1 MDIRESTGSTGRTR
15 TTPGTR
21 TTPSAR
27 DPRGEAGR
35 QGFATEAVHAGREDL
50 PAMGLHAVPLDLSTT
65 YPSYD
70 SRQEA
75 ARIDAFAA
83 TGARP
88 DGPPVYARLDNPTVA
103 RFETALARLEGT
115 ESAVAFASGMA
126 ALSACL
132 LARGAQGLR
141 HVVAV
146 RPLYGCSDHLLDTG
160 LLGTEVTWVDPAGI
174 ADAIRPDTGLVM
186 VETPANP
193 TLAELD
199 LRAVA
204 HSCGTVP
211 LLVDNTF
218 ATPVLQRPAERGA
231 GLVLHSAT
239 KYLGGHGDVMG
250 GVVACDEEFARTL
263 RRVRF
268 ATGGV
273 LHPLA
278 GYLLLRGLSTL
289 PVRMRAASATAGE
302 LARRLAADPR
312 VARVHYPRIGGAM
325 LAFETR
331 GDPHAVIG
339 GVRLITPA
347 VSLGSV
353 DTLIQHP
360 ASISHRIVAEGD
372 RRSAGIGDRLL
383 RMSVG
388 LEDVEDLWR
397 DLDRAL
403 DGRPAGQED
412 RRTGHGTPAGLSAN
426 AAGPAAAEAGPAR
439 APVPGRGGR

>member
-1 MDIRESTGSTGRTR
+1 MDSDTQD
-15 TTPGTR
+15 
-21 TTPSAR
+21 R
-27 DPRGEAGR
+27 DQAAPRAL
-35 QGFATEAVHAGREDL
+35 ATEAVHAGRDDL
-50 PAMGLHAVPLDLSTT
+50 AGLGLHAPPIDLSTT

-70 SRQEA
+70 SAAEA

-83 TGARP
+83 TGLLP
-88 DGPPVYARLDNPTVA
+88 EGPPVYARLDNPTVG
-103 RFETALARLEGT
+103 RFETALARLEGADG
-115 ESAVAFASGMA
+115 AVAFASGMA
-126 ALSACL
+126 ALSAVL
-132 LARGAQGLR
+132 LARASAGLR

-146 RPLYGCSDHLLDTG
+146 RPLYGCSDHLLDAG

-174 ADAIRPDTGLVM
+174 ADALRPDTGLVI

-193 TLAELD
+193 TLAEVD
-199 LRAVA
+199 IRAVA
-204 HSCGTVP
+204 HACGSVP

-218 ATPVLQRPAERGA
+218 ATPVLQRPLEQGA
-231 GLVLHSAT
+231 RIVLHSAT

-250 GVVACDEEFARTL
+250 GVVACDDAFARQL
-263 RRVRF
+263 RQVRF

-278 GYLLLRGLSTL
+278 GYLLLRGLATL
-289 PVRMRAASATAGE
+289 PVRMRAAAGSAAE

-312 VARVHYPRIGGAM
+312 VSRVHYPKVGGAM
-325 LAFETR
+325 VSFEVD
-331 GDPHAVIG
+331 GDPHRVIA

-372 RRSAGIGDRLL
+372 RRSAGVSDRLL
-383 RMSVG
+383 RLSVG
-388 LEDVEDLWR
+388 LEDVEDVWN

-403 DGRPAGQED
+403 SAPPA
-412 RRTGHGTPAGLSAN
+412 TPARTMPAVPVTDARTPSARTTDAPVREPS
-426 AAGPAAAEAGPAR
+426 AAGR
-439 APVPGRGGR
+439 

>member
-1 MDIRESTGSTGRTR
+1 MEATGIA
-15 TTPGTR
+15 PGTQG
-21 TTPSAR
+21 
-27 DPRGEAGR
+27 PRGEAGR
-35 QGFATEAVHAGREDL
+35 HAFATEAVHAGREDL

-75 ARIDAFAA
+75 ARIDVFAA

-146 RPLYGCSDHLLDTG
+146 RPLYGCSDHLLDAG

-174 ADAIRPDTGLVM
+174 AEAIRPDTGLVM

-193 TLAELD
+193 TLAEVD

-211 LLVDNTF
+211 LLADNTF

-231 GLVLHSAT
+231 SAVLHSAT

-250 GVVACDEEFARTL
+250 GVVACDEEFARAL
-263 RRVRF
+263 RQVRF

-289 PVRMRAASATAGE
+289 PVRMRAASATAAE

-325 LAFETR
+325 VAFETR
-331 GDPHAVIG
+331 GDPHAVIS

-372 RRSAGIGDRLL
+372 RHSSGIGDRLL

-388 LEDVEDLWR
+388 LEDVEDVWR
-397 DLDRAL
+397 DLDQAL
-403 DGRPAGQED
+403 DGGPAGRGAHRAERAAYSD
-412 RRTGHGTPAGLSAN
+412 VPAGLSASA
-426 AAGPAAAEAGPAR
+426 AAGGPV
-439 APVPGRGGR
+439 PVPGPGGR

>member
-1 MDIRESTGSTGRTR
+1 MDAMDHGL
-15 TTPGTR
+15 
-21 TTPSAR
+21 SAI
-27 DPRGEAGR
+27 PRAL
-35 QGFATEAVHAGREDL
+35 ATEAVHAGREDL
-50 PAMGLHAVPLDLSTT
+50 AGLGLHAPPIDLSTT

-70 SRQEA
+70 ARAEA
-75 ARIDAFAA
+75 ARIDEFAT
-83 TGARP
+83 TGARL

-103 RFETALARLEGT
+103 RFEEALARLEGA
-115 ESAVAFASGMA
+115 EAAVAFASGMA
-126 ALSACL
+126 AVTAVL
-132 LARGAQGLR
+132 LARASQGLR

-146 RPLYGCSDHLLDTG
+146 RPLYGCSDHLLDAG
-160 LLGTEVTWVDPAGI
+160 LLGTEVTWTDPAGI

-186 VETPANP
+186 VESPANP
-193 TLAELD
+193 TLAEAD
-199 LRAVA
+199 IRAIA
-204 HSCGTVP
+204 HSCGSVP

-218 ATPVLQRPAERGA
+218 ATPVLQRPVEQGA
-231 GLVLHSAT
+231 RIVLHSAT

-263 RRVRF
+263 RQVRF

-289 PVRMRAASATAGE
+289 SVRVRAASSTAAE
-302 LARRLAADPR
+302 LVRRLVVDPR

-325 LAFETR
+325 IAFEVY
-331 GDPHAVIG
+331 GEPYDVIA

-372 RRSAGIGDRLL
+372 RRSAGVSDRLL

-397 DLDRAL
+397 DLTQA
-403 DGRPAGQED
+403 
-412 RRTGHGTPAGLSAN
+412 LSAPPT
-426 AAGPAAAEAGPAR
+426 GSPRAAAPA
-439 APVPGRGGR
+439 VPGRSVAAPGTAGR

>member
-1 MDIRESTGSTGRTR
+1 MDAMDRD
-15 TTPGTR
+15 
-21 TTPSAR
+21 PSAT
-27 DPRGEAGR
+27 PRAL
-35 QGFATEAVHAGREDL
+35 ATEAVHAGREDL
-50 PAMGLHAVPLDLSTT
+50 ATLGVHAPPLDLSTT

-70 SRQEA
+70 ARAEA
-75 ARIDAFAA
+75 ARIDEFAT
-83 TGARP
+83 TGARL

-103 RFETALARLEGT
+103 RFEEALARLEGA

-126 ALSACL
+126 AFTAVL
-132 LARGAQGLR
+132 LARASQGLR

-146 RPLYGCSDHLLDTG
+146 RPLYGCSDHLLEAG
-160 LLGTEVTWVDPAGI
+160 LLGTEVTWTDPAGI

-186 VETPANP
+186 VESPANP
-193 TLAELD
+193 TLAEAD
-199 LRAVA
+199 IRAIA
-204 HSCGTVP
+204 HSCGSVP

-218 ATPVLQRPAERGA
+218 ATPVLQRPVEQGA
-231 GLVLHSAT
+231 RIVLHSAT

-250 GVVACDEEFARTL
+250 GIVACDEEFARTL
-263 RRVRF
+263 RQVRF

-289 PVRMRAASATAGE
+289 PVRVRAASSSAAE
-302 LARRLAADPR
+302 LVRRLATDPR
-312 VARVHYPRIGGAM
+312 IARVHYPRIGGAM
-325 LAFETR
+325 IAFEVY
-331 GDPHAVIG
+331 GDPHDVIA

-372 RRSAGIGDRLL
+372 RRSAGVSDRLL

-397 DLDRAL
+397 DLTQAL
-403 DGRPAGQED
+403 SAPPAGPPREAV
-412 RRTGHGTPAGLSAN
+412 TATASEGSGAVPW
-426 AAGPAAAEAGPAR
+426 PAAR
-439 APVPGRGGR
+439 

>member
-1 MDIRESTGSTGRTR
+1 MKTDAS
-15 TTPGTR
+15 TTPR
-21 TTPSAR
+21 AL
-27 DPRGEAGR
+27 
-35 QGFATEAVHAGREDL
+35 ATEAVHAGREDL
-50 PAMGLHAVPLDLSTT
+50 AALGVHAPPLDLSTT

-70 SRQEA
+70 SRAEA
-75 ARIDAFAA
+75 ARIDEFAT
-83 TGARP
+83 TGAQP
-88 DGPPVYARLDNPTVA
+88 DGPPIYARLDNPTTA
-103 RFETALARLEGT
+103 RFESALARLEGAG
-115 ESAVAFASGMA
+115 SAVAFASGMA
-126 ALSACL
+126 ALTAVL
-132 LARGAQGLR
+132 LVRSSMGLR

-146 RPLYGCSDHLLDTG
+146 RPLYGCSDHLLNAG

-193 TLAELD
+193 TLAEVD
-199 LRAVA
+199 IRAVA
-204 HSCGTVP
+204 QACGSVP

-218 ATPVLQRPAERGA
+218 ATPVLQRPVEHGA
-231 GLVLHSAT
+231 RIVLHSAT

-250 GVVACDEEFARTL
+250 GVVACDEEFARLL
-263 RRVRF
+263 RQVRF

-289 PVRMRAASATAGE
+289 PVRVRAASATAAE

-312 VARVHYPRIGGAM
+312 VAKVHYPKVGGAM
-325 LAFETR
+325 VAFDVH
-331 GDPHAVIG
+331 GDPHAVIA

-353 DTLIQHP
+353 DSLIQHP

-372 RRSAGIGDRLL
+372 RRTAGVSDRLL

-388 LEDVEDLWR
+388 LEDTEDLWR
-397 DLDRAL
+397 DLCGAL
-403 DGRPAGQED
+403 
-412 RRTGHGTPAGLSAN
+412 S
-426 AAGPAAAEAGPAR
+426 AAGPAEVAGSAGSAR
-439 APVPGRGGR
+439 TEGGIVRSLHSAGL

>member
-1 MDIRESTGSTGRTR
+1 MGVAPGSHG
-15 TTPGTR
+15 
-21 TTPSAR
+21 S
-27 DPRGEAGR
+27 RGEAGR
-35 QGFATEAVHAGREDL
+35 HAFATEAVHAGREDL

-146 RPLYGCSDHLLDTG
+146 RPLYGCSDHLLDAG

-174 ADAIRPDTGLVM
+174 AEAIRPDTGLVM

-193 TLAELD
+193 TLAEVD

-211 LLVDNTF
+211 LLADNTF

-231 GLVLHSAT
+231 SAVLHSAT

-250 GVVACDEEFARTL
+250 GVVACDEEFARVL
-263 RRVRF
+263 RQVRF

-289 PVRMRAASATAGE
+289 PVRMRAASATAAE

-325 LAFETR
+325 VAFETR
-331 GDPHAVIG
+331 GDPHAVIS

-372 RRSAGIGDRLL
+372 RHSSGIGDRLL

-388 LEDVEDLWR
+388 LEDVEDVWR
-397 DLDRAL
+397 DLDQAL
-403 DGRPAGQED
+403 DGGPAGRGAHRAERAAYSD
-412 RRTGHGTPAGLSAN
+412 VPAGLSASA
-426 AAGPAAAEAGPAR
+426 AAGGPVPV
-439 APVPGRGGR
+439 PVPGPGRR

>member
-1 MDIRESTGSTGRTR
+1 MEITESTQGR
-15 TTPGTR
+15 G
-21 TTPSAR
+21 
-27 DPRGEAGR
+27 GR
-35 QGFATEAVHAGREDL
+35 HTLATEAVHAGREDL
-50 PAMGLHAVPLDLSTT
+50 AGMGLHAVPLDLSTT

-126 ALSACL
+126 ALTACL
-132 LARGAQGLR
+132 LVRVARGLR

-146 RPLYGCSDHLLDTG
+146 RPLYGCSDHLLDGG

-186 VETPANP
+186 VESPANP

-204 HSCGTVP
+204 RSCGAVP
-211 LLVDNTF
+211 LLADNTF
-218 ATPVLQRPAERGA
+218 ATPVLQRPAEQGA
-231 GLVLHSAT
+231 GIVLHSAT
-239 KYLGGHGDVMG
+239 KYLGGHGDVLG
-250 GVVACDEEFARTL
+250 GVVACDEEFARAL
-263 RRVRF
+263 RQVRF

-289 PVRMRAASATAGE
+289 PVRMRAASATAAE

-312 VARVHYPRIGGAM
+312 VARVHYPRLGGAM
-325 LAFETR
+325 VAFETR
-331 GDPHAVIG
+331 GDPHEVIA

-372 RRSAGIGDRLL
+372 RRSAGISDRLL

-388 LEDVEDLWR
+388 LEDAQDLWR
-397 DLDRAL
+397 DLDQALGADRARVL
-403 DGRPAGQED
+403 SVCPA
-412 RRTGHGTPAGLSAN
+412 A
-426 AAGPAAAEAGPAR
+426 PAAAGAER
-439 APVPGRGGR
+439 APLPE

>member
-1 MDIRESTGSTGRTR
+1 MDNDVS
-15 TTPGTR
+15 TTPR
-21 TTPSAR
+21 AL
-27 DPRGEAGR
+27 
-35 QGFATEAVHAGREDL
+35 ATEAVHAGREDL
-50 PAMGLHAVPLDLSTT
+50 AALGLHAPPLDLSTT

-70 SRQEA
+70 TRAEA
-75 ARIDAFAA
+75 ARIDEFAG

-88 DGPPVYARLDNPTVA
+88 DGPPVYARLDNPTTA
-103 RFETALARLEGT
+103 RFEDALARLEGT
-115 ESAVAFASGMA
+115 DSAVAFASGMA
-126 ALSACL
+126 ALTAVL
-132 LARGAQGLR
+132 LVRASLGLR

-146 RPLYGCSDHLLDTG
+146 RPLYGCSDHLLTAG
-160 LLGTEVTWVDPAGI
+160 LLGTEVTWTDPAGV

-193 TLAELD
+193 TLAEVDLD
-199 LRAVA
+199 ALA
-204 HSCGTVP
+204 HSCGSVP

-218 ATPVLQRPAERGA
+218 ATPVLQQPVRHGA
-231 GLVLHSAT
+231 RIVLHSAT
-239 KYLGGHGDVMG
+239 KYLGGHGDVLG
-250 GVVACDEEFARTL
+250 GVVACDEEFARAL
-263 RRVRF
+263 RQVRF

-289 PVRMRAASATAGE
+289 PVRVRAASATAAE
-302 LARRLAADPR
+302 LVRRLSADPR
-312 VARVHYPRIGGAM
+312 VARVHYPSIGGAM
-325 LAFETR
+325 IAFEVY
-331 GDPHAVIG
+331 GDPHAVTA

-372 RRSAGIGDRLL
+372 RRAAGVSDRLL

-397 DLDRAL
+397 DLTQAL
-403 DGRPAGQED
+403 SAPAAGTPRPAADAIPEP
-412 RRTGHGTPAGLSAN
+412 R
-426 AAGPAAAEAGPAR
+426 PAAR
-439 APVPGRGGR
+439 